1 MKKAYFVEIK
11 PTTEQAIKINKTIGV
26 CRYVYNF
33 YISKNKEIYE
43 QEKRFMSGYEFDKWL
58 NNVHTKQQDQ
68 WIKDVSTKAVK
79 QSIMNAE
86 KAFQR
91 FFQGKSGF
99 PRYKRKKDQDVKCYF
114 PKNNKTDWTVER
126 HRIKIPTLGWVRLKE
141 YGYIP
146 KHAVVRSGTVS
157 KKAGRYFVSV
167 LCEVED
173 VKPNVPL
180 QSTGIGIDLGIKTF
194 AVCSDGRVFQN
205 INYTQKVR
213 KLKKKLKREQRSLS
227 RKYENL
233 KKRGEEPAAKRG
245 ANIDKNIFRVQ
256 KLHARLAN
264 IRLEYVKFVANEV
277 VRTKPRVVVIED
289 LNVKGMMKNRHLARS
304 IAEQCFYTFQTW
316 LIHKCKKYGIEV
328 RQVSR
333 FYPSSKMCSRCGH
346 MKKDLKL
353 SDRIYVCDGCGHT
366 MDRDLNAATSLLR
379 ATDYIVLT

>member
-68 WIKDVSTKAVK
+68 WMKDVSTKAVK

-146 KHAVVRSGTVS
+146 KNAIVRSGTVS

-173 VKPNVPL
+173 VKPTAQF
-180 QSTGIGIDLGIKTF
+180 QSTGIGIDLGIKAF
-194 AVCSDGRVFQN
+194 AVLSDGRVFKN
-205 INYTQKVR
+205 INHTKKIK

-233 KKRGEEPAAKRG
+233 KKRGEKPATKRG

-277 VRTKPRVVVIED
+277 AKTKPRYVVIEN
-289 LNVKGMMKNRHLARS
+289 LNVKGMMKNCHLARS

-346 MKKDLKL
+346 MKKDLQL

>member
-86 KAFQR
+86 KAFKN
-91 FFQGKSGF
+91 FFQGKAGF

-114 PKNNKTDWTVER
+114 PRNNKTDWTVER
-126 HRIKIPTLGWVRLKE
+126 HRIKIPTIGWVRLKE

-146 KHAVVRSGTVS
+146 KNAIVRSGTVS

-180 QSTGIGIDLGIKTF
+180 QSTGIGIDLGIKAF
-194 AVCSDGRVFQN
+194 AVLSDGRVFQN

-346 MKKDLKL
+346 MKKDLQL

>member
-68 WIKDVSTKAVK
+68 WMKDVSTKAVK

-91 FFQGKSGF
+91 FFQGKTGF

-114 PKNNKTDWTVER
+114 PRNNKTDWTVER
-126 HRIKIPTLGWVRLKE
+126 HRIKIPTIGWVRLKE

-213 KLKKKLKREQRSLS
+213 KLKKKLRREQRSLS

-233 KKRGEEPAAKRG
+233 KKRGEKPATKRG

-277 VRTKPRVVVIED
+277 AKTKPRYVVIED

-346 MKKDLKL
+346 MKKDLQL

>member
-43 QEKRFMSGYEFDKWL
+43 KEKRFMSGYEFDKWL
-58 NNVHTKQQDQ
+58 NNVHIKQQDQ
-68 WIKDVSTKAVK
+68 WMKDVSTKAVK

-99 PRYKRKKDQDVKCYF
+99 PRYKRKKDQDVNCYF

-126 HRIKIPTLGWVRLKE
+126 HRIKIPTIGWVRLKE

-146 KHAVVRSGTVS
+146 KNAIVRSGTVS

-180 QSTGIGIDLGIKTF
+180 QSTGIGIDLGIKAF
-194 AVCSDGRVFQN
+194 AVLSDGRVFQN
-205 INYTQKVR
+205 INYTQKIK

-277 VRTKPRVVVIED
+277 AKTKPRYVVIEN

-316 LIHKCKKYGIEV
+316 LIHKCKKYGMEV

-346 MKKDLKL
+346 MKKDLQL

-366 MDRDLNAATSLLR
+366 MDRDLHAATSLLR

>member
-86 KAFQR
+86 KAFKN
-91 FFQGKSGF
+91 FFQGKAGF

-157 KKAGRYFVSV
+157 KKAGRYFISV

-180 QSTGIGIDLGIKTF
+180 QSTGIGIDLGIKAF
-194 AVCSDGRVFQN
+194 AVLSDGRVFQN

-277 VRTKPRVVVIED
+277 AKTKPRYVVIED

-353 SDRIYVCDGCGHT
+353 SDRVYVCDGCGHT

>member
-1 MKKAYFVEIK
+1 MLFSE
-11 PTTEQAIKINKTIGV
+11 
-26 CRYVYNF
+26 
-33 YISKNKEIYE
+33 
-43 QEKRFMSGYEFDKWL
+43 
-58 NNVHTKQQDQ
+58 KQQNGLDGR
-68 WIKDVSTKAVK
+68 T
-79 QSIMNAE
+79 
-86 KAFQR
+86 
-91 FFQGKSGF
+91 
-99 PRYKRKKDQDVKCYF
+99 
-114 PKNNKTDWTVER
+114 T
-126 HRIKIPTLGWVRLKE
+126 RIKIPTLGWVRLKE

-146 KHAVVRSGTVS
+146 KNAIVRSGTVS

-173 VKPNVPL
+173 VKPTVPL
-180 QSTGIGIDLGIKTF
+180 QSTGIGIDLGMKAF
-194 AVCSDGRVFQN
+194 AVLSDGRVFQN
-205 INYTQKVR
+205 INHTPKIK
-213 KLKKKLKREQRSLS
+213 KLKKKFKREQRSLS
-227 RKYENL
+227 RKYEYL

-277 VRTKPRVVVIED
+277 AKTKPRYVVIED

-346 MKKDLKL
+346 MKKDLQL

-366 MDRDLNAATSLLR
+366 MDRDVNAAISLLH
-379 ATDYIVLT
+379 AKDYIVLT